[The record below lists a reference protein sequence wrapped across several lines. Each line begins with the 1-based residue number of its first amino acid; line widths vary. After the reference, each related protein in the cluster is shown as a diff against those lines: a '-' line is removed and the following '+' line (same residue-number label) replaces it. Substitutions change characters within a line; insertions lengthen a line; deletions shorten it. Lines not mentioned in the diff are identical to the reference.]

1 MTEQEK
7 FYSIYRGYYFKY
19 GHDWAKKVGKY
30 EKKNSEPFAKVTREV
45 NSAMRR
51 YLGGE
56 KFGKYIDL
64 MEYMMLKEGL
74 LVKTEDNKLDVPQA
88 TFELWLVTGRGRRA
102 AAKGRGDP
110 RPFTFRGRVLLR
122 LWMLALPGLSCAIV
136 CSPFSSV

>member
-19 GHDWAKKVGKY
+19 GHDWVKKVGKY

-88 TFELWLVTGRGRRA
+88 TFELWLV
-102 AAKGRGDP
+102 
-110 RPFTFRGRVLLR
+110 
-122 LWMLALPGLSCAIV
+122 
-136 CSPFSSV
+136 

>member
-88 TFELWLVTGRGRRA
+88 TFDLWLV
-102 AAKGRGDP
+102 
-110 RPFTFRGRVLLR
+110 
-122 LWMLALPGLSCAIV
+122 
-136 CSPFSSV
+136 